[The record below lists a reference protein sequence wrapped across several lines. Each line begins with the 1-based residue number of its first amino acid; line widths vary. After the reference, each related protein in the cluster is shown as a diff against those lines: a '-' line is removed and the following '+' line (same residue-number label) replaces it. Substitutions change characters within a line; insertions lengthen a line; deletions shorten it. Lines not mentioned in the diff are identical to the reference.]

1 MGRASKAR
9 TENSD
14 EIPLAQRYSPVRT
27 KQLQKT
33 RVIFVSLFIS
43 FFLLFSFYY
52 LRQND
57 LKQDIVNKNYGENL
71 LRDSLLGHLPY
82 KEANKE
88 DLMTV
93 LPGLKVHKDTYYALA
108 RMSSAAEKDGIKLV
122 LLSGF
127 RTVEL
132 QKEIFYENKSR
143 RNQIAIERAKVSAPP
158 GYSEHSTG
166 YAIDL
171 GDGIMRYTDF
181 EVEFETTPAFKWL
194 VKNAARYHFILSFP
208 KGNSQG
214 VSYEPWHWR
223 FEGTVQALEE
233 FKTANE
239 LLTSDKESNSP

>member
-9 TENSD
+9 TEKSD
-14 EIPLAQRYSPVRT
+14 EIPLARRYSPVRS
-27 KQLQKT
+27 KQLKRT
-33 RVIFVSLFIS
+33 RLLFGSLFIT
-43 FFLLFSFYY
+43 FFITLTSVY

-57 LKQDIVNKNYGENL
+57 LKQSILNNSFADNPLKE
-71 LRDSLLGHLPY
+71 SLLGHLPY
-82 KEANKE
+82 KEAKKE
-88 DLMTV
+88 DLLTV
-93 LPGLKVHKDTYYALA
+93 LPGLQVHKDTYNALMK
-108 RMSSAAEKDGIKLV
+108 MSSAAEREGIKLV

-127 RTVEL
+127 RTIEL

-171 GDGIMRYTDF
+171 GDGTMRYTDF

-194 VKNAARYHFILSFP
+194 KTNAAKYHFILSFP
-208 KGNSQG
+208 EGNSQG

-233 FKTANE
+233 FKKANE
-239 LLTSDKESNSP
+239 LLTSEKESNSP